1 MNQSAAIKIAAATE
15 NGETLSSHF
24 GRAPQYMVY
33 SITDG
38 EISSVEKRE
47 KPHHGG
53 EEHDHEHGHHQPHA
67 HGDMFAPIGDCQ
79 ALLVGG
85 MGQPAYQK
93 AQAAGLEI
101 FLTGGPI
108 ESAVRAYL
116 SGELTSDMR
125 RVHVH
130 R

>member
-1 MNQSAAIKIAAATE
+1 MEQNEAIKIAAATE

-33 SITDG
+33 STADG
-38 EISSVEKRE
+38 EISTVEKRE
-47 KPHHGG
+47 KPHHG
-53 EEHDHEHGHHQPHA
+53 DSAHEHGHHHQHL
-67 HGDMFAPIGDCQ
+67 HGDMFAPINDCQ
-79 ALLVGG
+79 VLLVGG
-85 MGQPAYQK
+85 MGQPAYRK